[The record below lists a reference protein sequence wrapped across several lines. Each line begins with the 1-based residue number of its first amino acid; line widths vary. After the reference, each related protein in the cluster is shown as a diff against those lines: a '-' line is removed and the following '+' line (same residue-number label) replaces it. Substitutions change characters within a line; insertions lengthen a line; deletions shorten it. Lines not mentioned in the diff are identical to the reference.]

1 MLAPAQLDR
10 LIVILVGARNP
21 NNIGAAAR
29 AMSNF
34 GFPHLRIVNTYQVA
48 FQEARSAV
56 GAADLLASA
65 QQFSSLQQAIADC
78 TLVVGTTAVGDRE
91 LLHPLHR
98 LEAAAAL
105 IQNHIAHSVP
115 PSAPAPRVAL
125 LFGSEKTG
133 LSNED
138 LSHCHWL
145 LRIPTRAEHIS
156 MNLGQAVALCVY
168 ELVRQDP
175 QAQAESQAE
184 SQAGSQ
190 AESQAESRTE
200 SQTESQPGSPG
211 EEHPA
216 TEAASASS
224 ASLDRLLSL
233 LVEALQASGYFK
245 SDPDATAL
253 QKLRRLILRLN
264 PSSEDTEILLGMLR
278 QLLWKLKHHA
288 APVE

>member
-10 LIVILVGARNP
+10 LIIILVGARNP

-65 QQFSSLQQAIADC
+65 QQCSSLQQAIADC
-78 TLVVGTTAVGDRE
+78 TLVIGTTAVGDRE
-91 LLHPLHR
+91 LHHPLHR
-98 LEAAAAL
+98 LEAAAPL
-105 IQNHIAHSVP
+105 IQNHLAHSAP
-115 PSAPAPRVAL
+115 PNAPAPRAAV

-168 ELVRQDP
+168 ELVRQGP
-175 QAQAESQAE
+175 
-184 SQAGSQ
+184 
-190 AESQAESRTE
+190 E
-200 SQTESQPGSPG
+200 SQTESQTGSHV

-216 TEAASASS
+216 TESASTSS
-224 ASLDRLLSL
+224 AGLDRLLSL
-233 LVEALQASGYFK
+233 LVEALQASGYIK
-245 SDPDATAL
+245 PDPDATTL
-253 QKLRRLILRLN
+253 QKIRRLILRLN
-264 PSSEDTEILLGMLR
+264 PSSDDIEILLGMLR
-278 QLLWKLKHHA
+278 QFLWKLKHQA
-288 APVE
+288 TPVK